1 MKLSRFFKTIFMT
14 DFVGGLFIAIKEIFK
29 SKKTINYPFEKG
41 KISPRFRGE
50 HALRRYPNGEER
62 CIACKLCEAVCPHS
76 IFFYTFSII
85 AIISAIM
92 VTVSKNTVHSVFFL
106 ILDFISISCLF
117 IMIGAEFLGMI
128 MLIVYV
134 GAVAV
139 LFLFVVMMLNVA
151 QQKNQWFASK
161 ESSGHIPVGL
171 IISTIIFFELIIVI
185 GGWKYKP
192 DLFDINNTTNN
203 FNMSNTH
210 SLGQVLYTDY
220 IHVFQLSGM
229 ILLVAMIG
237 AIVLTFRKRE
247 GVKTQSYLKQISRE
261 RSEGIGIFLNR
272 KNIIVIL
279 MSIELILLAVNINLV
294 AFSIFLGD
302 LTGQVF
308 TLFILTVAAAE
319 AAIGLAI
326 IVVYY
331 RNSGTI
337 RVEEIDQLKG

>member
-1 MKLSRFFKTIFMT
+1 M
-14 DFVGGLFIAIKEIFK
+14 IA
-29 SKKTINYPFEKG
+29 
-41 KISPRFRGE
+41 
-50 HALRRYPNGEER
+50 
-62 CIACKLCEAVCPHS
+62 HS

-85 AIISAIM
+85 AVVSAIM

-134 GAVAV
+134 GEVAV

-151 QQKNQWFASK
+151 QQKNQWFASQ

-192 DLFDINNTTNN
+192 DLFDINNSVNN
-203 FNMSNTH
+203 FSVSNTH

-237 AIVLTFRKRE
+237 AIVLTFRKRS
-247 GVKTQSYLKQISRE
+247 GVKSQSYLKQISRE
-261 RSEGIGIFLNR
+261 RSEG
-272 KNIIVIL
+272 
-279 MSIELILLAVNINLV
+279 
-294 AFSIFLGD
+294 
-302 LTGQVF
+302 
-308 TLFILTVAAAE
+308 
-319 AAIGLAI
+319 
-326 IVVYY
+326 
-331 RNSGTI
+331 
-337 RVEEIDQLKG
+337 VEVLEVEYNKGVKIDD

>member
-1 MKLSRFFKTIFMT
+1 M
-14 DFVGGLFIAIKEIFK
+14 IA
-29 SKKTINYPFEKG
+29 
-41 KISPRFRGE
+41 
-50 HALRRYPNGEER
+50 
-62 CIACKLCEAVCPHS
+62 HS

-85 AIISAIM
+85 AVISAIM

-151 QQKNQWFASK
+151 QQKNQWFASQ

-171 IISTIIFFELIIVI
+171 ILSTIIFFELIIVI

-192 DLFDINNTTNN
+192 DLLDINNSVNN
-203 FNMSNTH
+203 FSVSNTH

-220 IHVFQLSGM
+220 IHVLQLSGM

-237 AIVLTFRKRE
+237 AIVLTFRKRS

-261 RSEGIGIFLNR
+261 RSEG
-272 KNIIVIL
+272 
-279 MSIELILLAVNINLV
+279 
-294 AFSIFLGD
+294 
-302 LTGQVF
+302 
-308 TLFILTVAAAE
+308 
-319 AAIGLAI
+319 
-326 IVVYY
+326 
-331 RNSGTI
+331 
-337 RVEEIDQLKG
+337 VEVLEVENNKGVKIDD

>member
-1 MKLSRFFKTIFMT
+1 M
-14 DFVGGLFIAIKEIFK
+14 IA
-29 SKKTINYPFEKG
+29 
-41 KISPRFRGE
+41 
-50 HALRRYPNGEER
+50 HA
-62 CIACKLCEAVCPHS
+62 
-76 IFFYTFSII
+76 IFFYVFSII
-85 AIISAIM
+85 AVISAIM

-151 QQKNQWFASK
+151 QQKNQWFNSEAT
-161 ESSGHIPVGL
+161 SSHIPIGL

-192 DLFDINNTTNN
+192 ELLSPNSTQISNEI
-203 FNMSNTH
+203 SNTH

-220 IHVFQLSGM
+220 IYVFQISGM

-261 RSEGIGIFLNR
+261 RSEGIQVLEVPSN
-272 KNIIVIL
+272 
-279 MSIELILLAVNINLV
+279 
-294 AFSIFLGD
+294 
-302 LTGQVF
+302 TGVK
-308 TLFILTVAAAE
+308 
-319 AAIGLAI
+319 
-326 IVVYY
+326 
-331 RNSGTI
+331 
-337 RVEEIDQLKG
+337 IDD